1 MASKQ
6 TASEF
11 LKSRRAGGLDRWAL
25 PILVVAALLLPVI
38 IFGAVKGMKI
48 APTDIRKLLP
58 TNFEEAQIY
67 EEFKSRFGVDEM
79 IVASWD
85 ECVIDNPAVLEFQD
99 ALTAA
104 GDEQG
109 PVFVNVTSGIKM
121 RYQIESANVPT
132 RVASKRLSGLML
144 GPDKQTTCI
153 LAFPHERI
161 SEDRKKLVAQFY
173 QIAKESIGL
182 KAEELHLGGPTV
194 DGAAI
199 DIESKASLDTYLW
212 LSLLTVTFLAWFRLR
227 DIKLTGLV
235 MGTACLCATTA
246 MASLY
251 YSGGQMNL
259 TMVMLPTLIFVLGVS
274 GAIHMVNY
282 YRKAAAQ
289 GAGEASADVAIADGC
304 FPVILSSVTTSI
316 GLCSL
321 ATSQIKPIG
330 QFGLYSGIGVLL
342 SLPIVLLVL
351 PAILHRMRGQISVH
365 FSDAGSL
372 EKRERETGVSR
383 GMSVLINWVCRSH
396 QVIVIPTIILL
407 TLLGTGILNLEASV
421 KLQNRFSSRAPI
433 IVDYQWLESRLGP
446 LVPMEI
452 MLHFDAENSL
462 TPWQQMQMVQSV
474 EKAVKQTT
482 AVNASLSAAT
492 FEPIVPKGVRAITRL
507 QRLAMIDLWE
517 KSLPQLEEAKLVSFE
532 GDSTW
537 WRISLR
543 IAAMNDI
550 DYGQFIETV
559 NRNVDNQLVFL
570 DQPGVSAEVTGGVP
584 LIYKAQR
591 QILRDLTFS
600 FVTAFVLITLVLM
613 FVIRSFRAGLV
624 AMLPNV
630 FPPLMVFGTM
640 GWLGVSIEIGSVMTA
655 SVALGVAVDDT
666 IHFLTWFRRGTR
678 NGLSR
683 PASIRFAFKHCAKAM
698 IDTSLI
704 CGLGVCPF
712 LFSIFMPTAKFS
724 FMMLVLLMMA
734 LVGDLFFLPAILAS
748 PAGKLF
754 AKKRKPKNWVKK
766 KTQR

>member
-1 MASKQ
+1 MASEQ
-6 TASEF
+6 TAPRF
-11 LKSRRAGGLDRWAL
+11 LKPPRAGGLDRWAL
-25 PILVVAALLLPVI
+25 VILTITALLLPVI
-38 IFGAVKGMKI
+38 VFGAVKGMKI

-67 EEFKSRFGVDEM
+67 DQFKSRFGVDEM

-85 ECVIDNPAVLEFQD
+85 DCVIDNPAVLEFQD

-104 GDEQG
+104 HDERG

-121 RYQIESANVPT
+121 RYQIESASIPT
-132 RVASKRLSGLML
+132 HIASKRLSGLML
-144 GPDKQTTCI
+144 GPDQQTTCI

-173 QIAKESIGL
+173 QIAKDTIGL
-182 KAEELHLGGPTV
+182 ERDELHLGGPTV

-199 DIESKASLDTYLW
+199 DIESKRSLDMFLW
-212 LSLLTVTFLAWFRLR
+212 LSLLTVTFIAWFRLR

-235 MGTACLCATTA
+235 MGTACLCAATA

-289 GAGEASADVAIADGC
+289 GAGEASADVAIADGF

-330 QFGLYSGIGVLL
+330 QFGLYSAIGVLL

-383 GMSVLINWVCRSH
+383 GMSVLVNWVCRSH

-407 TLLGTGILNLEASV
+407 TLLGTGILSLKASV
-421 KLQNRFSSRAPI
+421 KLQNRFSPAARI
-433 IVDYQWLESRLGP
+433 IEDYQWLESRLGP

-452 MLHFDAENSL
+452 VLHFGAENSL

-474 EKAVKQTT
+474 ERAVKQTT
-482 AVNASLSAAT
+482 AVSASLSAAT
-492 FEPIVPKGVRAITRL
+492 FEPIVPKGARALARL
-507 QRLAMIDLWE
+507 QRKATIDLWE
-517 KSLPQLEEAKLVSFE
+517 KSLPQLEKAKLVSFE
-532 GDSTW
+532 EDSTW
-537 WRISLR
+537 WRVSLR

-570 DQPGVSAEVTGGVP
+570 NQPGVTVEVTGGVP

-613 FVIRSFRAGLV
+613 FVIRSFRAGLI

-640 GWLGVSIEIGSVMTA
+640 GWLGASIEIGSVMTA

-754 AKKRKPKNWVKK
+754 AKKGKPKNWVKK
-766 KTQR
+766 TR

>member
-1 MASKQ
+1 MASEQ
-6 TASEF
+6 TATKF
-11 LKSRRAGGLDRWAL
+11 LKPHPSRSLDRWAIV
-25 PILVVAALLLPVI
+25 ILLVAALLLPFI
-38 IFGAVKGMKI
+38 LFGAAKGMKI

-67 EEFKSRFGVDEM
+67 EQFKSRFGVDEM

-85 ECVIDNPAVLEFQD
+85 TCVIDNPAVLELQNALSD
-99 ALTAA
+99 AR
-104 GDEQG
+104 DEQG
-109 PVFVNVTSGIKM
+109 PIFVNVTSGIKM
-121 RYQIESANVPT
+121 RYQIESAGVST
-132 RVASKRLSGLML
+132 RVASQRISGLML
-144 GPDKQTTCI
+144 GPDKKTTCI
-153 LAFPHERI
+153 LAFPHARI

-173 QIAKESIGL
+173 QIAEDTIGL
-182 KAEELHLGGPTV
+182 KSDELHLGGPTV

-199 DIESKASLDTYLW
+199 DVESKRSLDTYLG
-212 LSLLTVTFLAWFRLR
+212 LALLTVALLAWFRLR
-227 DIKLTGLV
+227 DIKLTVLV
-235 MGTACLCATTA
+235 MGTATLCAATA

-289 GAGEASADVAIADGC
+289 GAGEASADVAIADGF

-330 QFGLYSGIGVLL
+330 QFGLYSAIGVLL

-351 PAILHRMRGQISVH
+351 PAILHRMRGQISDH
-365 FSDAGSL
+365 FSDAGGL

-383 GMSVLINWVCRSH
+383 GMSVLVNWVCRSH
-396 QVIVIPTIILL
+396 QMIVIPTIILL
-407 TLLGTGILNLEASV
+407 TLLGTGIFSLEASV
-421 KLQNRFSSRAPI
+421 KLQNRFSPRAQI
-433 IVDYQWLESRLGP
+433 IADYQWLESRLGP

-452 MLHFDAENSL
+452 MLQFDDESPL

-474 EKAVKQTT
+474 ERAVTQTT
-482 AVNASLSAAT
+482 AVSASLSAAT
-492 FEPIVPKGVRAITRL
+492 FEPIVPKGSRALASL
-507 QRLAMIDLWE
+507 QRKATIDLWE

-532 GDSTW
+532 GDSTC
-537 WRISLR
+537 WRVSLR

-559 NRNVDNQLVFL
+559 NRNVDNQLVFHN
-570 DQPGVSAEVTGGVP
+570 QPGVSVVVTGGVP

-591 QILRDLTFS
+591 QILRDLSFS
-600 FVTAFVLITLVLM
+600 FLTAFVLITIVLM
-613 FVIRSFRAGLV
+613 FVIRSFRSGLI

-630 FPPLMVFGTM
+630 FPPLIVFGAM
-640 GWLGVSIEIGSVMTA
+640 GWLGASIEIGSVMTA

-683 PASIRFAFKHCAKAM
+683 QASIRFAFKHCAKAM

-704 CGLGVCPF
+704 CGLGVSPF

-754 AKKRKPKNWVKK
+754 AKKGKPKNWVKK
-766 KTQR
+766 KT

>member
-1 MASKQ
+1 MASEQ
-6 TASEF
+6 TAPKF
-11 LKSRRAGGLDRWAL
+11 LKPHRSGGLDRWAL
-25 PILVVAALLLPVI
+25 VILVVAALLLPVI
-38 IFGAVKGMKI
+38 GFGAVKGMKI

-58 TNFEEAQIY
+58 ANFEESQVY
-67 EEFKSRFGVDEM
+67 EQFKSRFGVDEM

-85 ECVIDNPAVLEFQD
+85 GCQIDNPSVLEFQD

-104 GDEQG
+104 SDDQG
-109 PVFVNVTSGIKM
+109 PIFNNVTSGIKM
-121 RYQIESANVPT
+121 RYQIESASVPT
-132 RVASKRLSGLML
+132 QVASKRISGLML
-144 GPDKQTTCI
+144 GPDKKTTCV
-153 LAFPHERI
+153 LAFPNARI
-161 SEDRKKLVAQFY
+161 SEDRKKLVARFY
-173 QIAKESIGL
+173 QIAEDSIGI
-182 KAEELHLGGPTV
+182 KPNELHLGGPTV

-199 DIESKASLDTYLW
+199 DIESKRALNRYLG
-212 LSLLTVTFLAWFRLR
+212 LSLLAVLFLAWFRLR
-227 DIKLTGLV
+227 DVKLTGLV
-235 MGTACLCATTA
+235 MGTAGLCAATA
-246 MASLY
+246 LAALY

-259 TMVMLPTLIFVLGVS
+259 TMVMLPALIFVLGVS

-316 GLCSL
+316 GLSSL

-330 QFGLYSGIGVLL
+330 QFGLYSAVGVLL

-351 PAILHRMRGQISVH
+351 PAVLHRMRGQISTH
-365 FSDAGSL
+365 FSDAGGL

-383 GMSVLINWVCRSH
+383 GTSVLVNWVCRSH
-396 QVIVIPTIILL
+396 QVIVIPTIVLL

-421 KLQNRFSSRAPI
+421 KIQNRFSSRAQI
-433 IVDYQWLESRLGP
+433 IKDYQWLESRLGP

-452 MLHFDAENSL
+452 VLHFDAENSL
-462 TPWQQMQMVQSV
+462 TPWQQMQMVQSI
-474 EKAVKQTT
+474 ERAVKKTT
-482 AVNASLSAAT
+482 AVSASLSAAT

-507 QRLAMIDLWE
+507 QRNATIDLWK
-517 KSLPQLEEAKLVSFE
+517 KSLPQLEKARLVSFE

-543 IAAMNDI
+543 IAAMNEI

-559 NRNVDNQLVFL
+559 NRNVDNQLVSL
-570 DQPGVSAEVTGGVP
+570 KQPGVSVEVTGGVP

-591 QILRDLTFS
+591 QILGDLTLS

-613 FVIRSFRAGLV
+613 FVIRSFRAGLI

-640 GWLGVSIEIGSVMTA
+640 GWLGTSIEIGSVMTA

-704 CGLGVCPF
+704 CGLGVSPF

-748 PAGKLF
+748 PLGKLF
-754 AKKRKPKNWVKK
+754 AKKSKPKNWVKK
-766 KTQR
+766 KTR

>member
-1 MASKQ
+1 MASEQ
-6 TASEF
+6 RAPE
-11 LKSRRAGGLDRWAL
+11 SRKPRLLGGLDRWAL
-25 PILVVAALLLPVI
+25 PILVIAALMLPVI
-38 IFGAVKGMKI
+38 GFGAVKGMKI

-58 TNFEEAQIY
+58 TNFEESKVY
-67 EEFKSRFGVDEM
+67 EQFKSRFGVDEM

-85 ECVIDNPAVLEFQD
+85 ACVIDNPDVLKFQE

-104 GDEQG
+104 LDDQG
-109 PVFVNVTSGIKM
+109 PIFVNVTSGIKM
-121 RYQIESANVPT
+121 RYQIEQAGISTQA
-132 RVASKRLSGLML
+132 ASKRISGLMI
-144 GPDKQTTCI
+144 GPDQQTTCI
-153 LAFPHERI
+153 LAFPHARA
-161 SEDRKKLVAQFY
+161 SEDRKKLVARFY
-173 QIAKESIGL
+173 QIAKESIGVES
-182 KAEELHLGGPTV
+182 KKLHLGGPTV

-199 DIESKASLDTYLW
+199 DTESKRSLDTFLG
-212 LSLLTVTFLAWFRLR
+212 LSLLTVTFIAWFRLR
-227 DIKLTGLV
+227 DIKLTFLV
-235 MGTACLCATTA
+235 MATAGSCAATA
-246 MASLY
+246 LAALY

-289 GAGEASADVAIADGC
+289 GAGEASADVAISDGY
-304 FPVILSSVTTSI
+304 FPMILSSVTTSI

-330 QFGLYSGIGVLL
+330 QFGIYSAVGMLL

-351 PAILHRMRGQISVH
+351 PAVLHRMRGQISTH
-365 FSDAGSL
+365 FSDAGNL

-383 GMSVLINWVCRSH
+383 GMSVLVNWVCRSH
-396 QVIVIPTIILL
+396 QLIVIPTIILL
-407 TLLGTGILNLEASV
+407 TLLGTGIFNLKASV
-421 KLQNRFSSRAPI
+421 KLQNRFSSRARI
-433 IVDYQWLESRLGP
+433 ISDYQWLESRLGP

-452 MLHFDAENSL
+452 MLHFDADNSL

-474 EKAVKQTT
+474 ERAVKQTT
-482 AVNASLSAAT
+482 AVSASLSAAT
-492 FEPIVPKGVRAITRL
+492 FEPIVPKGVRALGRL
-507 QRLAMIDLWE
+507 QRRATINLWE
-517 KSLPQLEEAKLVSFE
+517 KSLPQLEEAKLVSIE
-532 GDSTW
+532 EDSTW

-550 DYGQFIETV
+550 DYGEFIETV
-559 NRNVDNQLVFL
+559 NRNVDNQLVYL
-570 DQPGVSAEVTGGVP
+570 NQPGVSVEVTGGVP

-591 QILRDLTFS
+591 QILYDLTLS
-600 FVTAFVLITLVLM
+600 FVTAFVLITIVLI
-613 FVIRSFRAGLV
+613 FVIRRFAAGLI
-624 AMLPNV
+624 AMLPNI

-640 GWLGVSIEIGSVMTA
+640 GWLGTSIEIGSVMTA

-683 PASIRFAFKHCAKAM
+683 VASIRFAFKHCAKAM

-754 AKKRKPKNWVKK
+754 AKRRKPKNWGKNQK
-766 KTQR
+766 P

>member
-1 MASKQ
+1 MASEQ
-6 TASEF
+6 PAPNF
-11 LKSRRAGGLDRWAL
+11 LNSQAPDRFDRWSLA
-25 PILVVAALLLPVI
+25 ILMVASLLLPI
-38 IFGAVKGMKI
+38 IAFGAVKAMKI
-48 APTDIRKLLP
+48 APTDVRKLLP
-58 TNFEEAQIY
+58 TDFEEAKIY
-67 EEFKSRFGVDEM
+67 DQFQSRFGVDEM
-79 IVASWD
+79 IVASW
-85 ECVIDNPAVLEFQD
+85 EACTIDNPAVLEFQD
-99 ALTAA
+99 ALVNAR
-104 GDEQG
+104 DEEG
-109 PVFVNVTSGIKM
+109 KLFVDVTSGIKM
-121 RYQIESANVPT
+121 RYQIESAGVPT
-132 RVASKRLSGLML
+132 HIASQRISGLLL
-144 GPDKQTTCI
+144 GPDKKTTCI
-153 LAFPHERI
+153 LAFPEARI
-161 SEDRKKLVAQFY
+161 SKNRRELIARFY
-173 QIAKESIGL
+173 QIAEKSIGL
-182 KAEELHLGGPTV
+182 KSDELHLGGPTV

-199 DIESKASLDTYLW
+199 DIESKRSLDTFLW
-212 LSLLTVTFLAWFRLR
+212 MSLLTVMFLAWFRLR
-227 DIKLTGLV
+227 DIKLTLLV
-235 MGTACLCATTA
+235 MATASMCAATA
-246 MASLY
+246 LACLY

-289 GAGEASADVAIADGC
+289 GAGVASAEIAIRDGR
-304 FPVILSSVTTSI
+304 FPVILSSITTSI

-321 ATSQIKPIG
+321 AASQIKPIG
-330 QFGLYSGIGVLL
+330 QFGLYSAIGVLL

-351 PAILHRMRGQISVH
+351 PAILHRMQGKISTH
-365 FSDAGSL
+365 FSDAGGL

-383 GMSVLINWVCRSH
+383 SMSVLVNWVCRSH
-396 QVIVIPTIILL
+396 QIIIIPTIILL
-407 TLLGTGILNLEASV
+407 TILGTGIFSLKASV
-421 KLQNRFSSRAPI
+421 KLQNRFSSRARI
-433 IVDYQWLESRLGP
+433 IADYQWLESRLGP

-452 MLHFDAENSL
+452 ALHFDAENCL
-462 TPWQQMQMVQSV
+462 TPWQQMQMMQSI
-474 EKAVKQTT
+474 ERAVKQTT
-482 AVNASLSAAT
+482 AVSASLSAAT
-492 FEPIVPKGVRAITRL
+492 FEPIVPKGVRAITRM

-517 KSLPQLEEAKLVSFE
+517 DSLPALAEARLVSFE

-537 WRISLR
+537 WRVSLR

-559 NRNVDNQLVFL
+559 NRNVNNQLRFL
-570 DQPGVSAEVTGGVP
+570 DQPGVTADVTGGVP

-591 QILRDLTFS
+591 QILRDLTLS
-600 FVTAFVLITLVLM
+600 FVTAFLLITLVLM
-613 FVIRSFRAGLV
+613 FVIRSFRGGLV

-640 GWLGVSIEIGSVMTA
+640 GWLGASIEIGSVMTA

-724 FMMLVLLMMA
+724 LMMLVLLMMA

-754 AKKRKPKNWVKK
+754 AKKQKPKNWVKR
-766 KTQR
+766 KT

>member
-1 MASKQ
+1 MASEQ
-6 TASEF
+6 TPEF
-11 LKSRRAGGLDRWAL
+11 LKPHRSGGLDRWAL
-25 PILVVAALLLPVI
+25 VILVVATLLMPVI
-38 IFGAVKGMKI
+38 IYGAIKGKKI

-58 TNFEEAQIY
+58 TNFEEAQVY
-67 EEFKSRFGVDEM
+67 DQFKARFGVDEM

-104 GDEQG
+104 RDLQG

-121 RYQIESANVPT
+121 RYQIESASIPS
-132 RVASKRLSGLML
+132 RVAAKRLSGLMI

-153 LAFPHERI
+153 LAFPHARV

-173 QIAKESIGL
+173 QIAKDSIGL
-182 KAEELHLGGPTV
+182 ESDELHLGGPTV

-199 DIESKASLDTYLW
+199 DIESKRSLDTYLR
-212 LSLLTVTFLAWFRLR
+212 LSLLAVTFLAWFRLR
-227 DIKLTGLV
+227 DIKLTFLV
-235 MGTACLCATTA
+235 MATAGMCAATA
-246 MASLY
+246 LAALY

-289 GAGEASADVAIADGC
+289 GAGEASADVAIRDGC

-330 QFGLYSGIGVLL
+330 QFGLYSGVGVLL
-342 SLPIVLLVL
+342 SMPIVLLVL
-351 PAILHRMRGQISVH
+351 PAILHRMRGQISAH
-365 FSDAGSL
+365 FSDAGGL

-383 GMSVLINWVCRSH
+383 GMSVLVNWVCRSH

-407 TLLGTGILNLEASV
+407 TLLGTGILSLKASV
-421 KLQNRFSSRAPI
+421 KLQNRFSPRAQI
-433 IVDYQWLESRLGP
+433 IADYQWLESRLGP

-452 MLHFDAENSL
+452 MLQFDADNSL
-462 TPWQQMQMVQSV
+462 TPWQQMQMVQSI
-474 EKAVKQTT
+474 EKAVKRTT

-507 QRLAMIDLWE
+507 QRIATIDLWK
-517 KSLPQLEEAKLVSFE
+517 KSLPELEKARLVSFE
-532 GDSTW
+532 EDSTW

-543 IAAMNDI
+543 IAALNDI

-559 NRNVDNQLVFL
+559 NRNVKHQLHFL
-570 DQPGVSAEVTGGVP
+570 KQPKVTVEVTGGVP

-591 QILRDLTFS
+591 QILRDLSFS
-600 FVTAFVLITLVLM
+600 FVTAFVLITFVLI
-613 FVIRSFRAGLV
+613 FVIRNIRAGLI

-640 GWLGVSIEIGSVMTA
+640 GWLGTSIEIGSVMTA

-704 CGLGVCPF
+704 CGLGVSPF

-748 PAGKLF
+748 PLGKLF

-766 KTQR
+766 KTP